1 MEPKR
6 PTTPVSLK
14 RNIAW
19 NSVGSLVYQGCLWL
33 TTIIVV
39 VASPD
44 YENSG
49 FLAYAMA
56 IGNLF
61 LPIALY
67 GTRTIQVS
75 DLENKYS
82 QQNYFAFRVLTI
94 CLSFII
100 FTLYTVITTSSSLES
115 ILVVIAFL
123 LFKADECF
131 ANVCQGAE
139 QKADRMD
146 YIGKSLLARGI
157 FCAVSFSLIVWLLD
171 DLVLAVLA
179 MFVSGVSVTIVYDLP
194 HARLFGSVA
203 PRITKEK
210 CKVLLRR
217 CAPAVLSNILCAGV
231 VSVSR
236 QVFALSFGEDALGV
250 YAAVATPAVIVQM
263 LASLLYAP
271 LLTTIARKWRSE
283 DPKAFGSY
291 LLKTFAK
298 MFLVLLVAMLVMG
311 LVGAPALTLIYG
323 DSISDYVGL
332 FPGVL
337 VISACIAIIWF
348 LTDVLIVLRRMRD
361 ILVFNAISFIISL
374 ATIKPLIDALYMDGI
389 NYSIIVSYAIG
400 IVVGAV
406 LLVRFIIGKGA
417 GSKPSSAMEQPTI

>member
-1 MEPKR
+1 MDSQR
-6 PTTPVSLK
+6 LTTPVSLK

-19 NSVGSLVYQGCLWL
+19 NSAGSLVYQGCLWL

-39 VASPD
+39 VASPN

-49 FLAYAMA
+49 YLAYAMA

-67 GTRTIQVS
+67 GMRTIQVS

-82 QQNYFAFRVLTI
+82 QQNYFAFRIFTI
-94 CLSFII
+94 GLSFVI
-100 FTLYTVITTSSSLES
+100 FTLYTMITTSSSFES

-157 FCAVSFSLIVWLLD
+157 LCAVSFSLIVWFLD
-171 DLVLAVLA
+171 NLILAVLG

-194 HARLFGSVA
+194 HARLFGSVV

-210 CKVLLRR
+210 AKALLRK

-236 QVFALSFGEDALGV
+236 QVFGLSFGEDALGI

-271 LLTTIARKWRSE
+271 LLTTIARKWRDD

-291 LLKTFAK
+291 LLKTFGK
-298 MFLVLLVAMLVMG
+298 MFLVLLVAMLLMWM
-311 LVGAPALTLIYG
+311 VGAPALTLIYG

-361 ILVFNAISFIISL
+361 VLVFNAISFTIL
-374 ATIKPLIDALYMDGI
+374 LVTIKPFIDALYMDGI
-389 NYSIIVSYAIG
+389 NCSIIVSYAAG
-400 IVVGAV
+400 IVVGAI
-406 LLVRFIIGKGA
+406 LLVRFIMKKAPI
-417 GSKPSSAMEQPTI
+417 PSSCP